1 MTNATFQIRHIERR
15 IFICAFPFLSCIL
28 ALCLSSCSDDNDGKD
43 TTEEIEEEVNL
54 GISPTSVSVAAEGET
69 FTVTV
74 TCNADYSVDITDD
87 WLTLNSDNGGTLSVT
102 AAANTSTNSRTATI
116 TIAAGDVSG
125 TVTVTQA
132 GVENQED
139 SSDSSDGDSN
149 DDSSDDSGDSSD
161 GDSDDDSD
169 DGSDDSDSGSSDDN
183 ADDESDDSIEV
194 SYEASGTVDGY
205 EYVDLGLSVKWATC
219 NVGADSP
226 ESYGDYYAW
235 GEIDTKSTY
244 ISSNSVTYGA
254 SLDDIS
260 GNAGYDVAR
269 AEWGSKWRLPTYDEC
284 YELVNNCTWRWTTK
298 EDVKGYSVTGTNGNS
313 IFLPAAGNCH
323 GSSVSYTGSYGRYWS
338 SSPGTDTSY
347 AYHLDF
353 SSYGHGLGST
363 YRYRGHTIRPVSE

>member
-1 MTNATFQIRHIERR
+1 M
-15 IFICAFPFLSCIL
+15 
-28 ALCLSSCSDDNDGKD
+28 
-43 TTEEIEEEVNL
+43 NL

-87 WLTLNSDNGGTLSVT
+87 WLTLNSDSGGTLSIT

-116 TIAAGDVSG
+116 TVAAGDVSG

-139 SSDSSDGDSN
+139 SSDSSDDGSDGDSN
-149 DDSSDDSGDSSD
+149 DDSSDDSGD
-161 GDSDDDSD
+161 
-169 DGSDDSDSGSSDDN
+169 GSDDSDGGSSDDN

-194 SYEASGTVDGY
+194 SYEASGTIDGY

-226 ESYGDYYAW
+226 EGYGEYYAW

-269 AEWGSKWRLPTYDEC
+269 AEWGSTWRLPTYDEC